1 MDAPLTRVRAGSRPR
16 RGRIAD
22 DVVLLV
28 LRDDRTRASAQ
39 TGDTALRRT
48 RPEPSNR

>member
-1 MDAPLTRVRAGSRPR
+1 MRPSRVCGAGNRPR

-22 DVVLLV
+22 DVALLV
-28 LRDDRTRASAQ
+28 LRDDRTRAAAQ
-39 TGDTALRRT
+39 SGDTALRRA